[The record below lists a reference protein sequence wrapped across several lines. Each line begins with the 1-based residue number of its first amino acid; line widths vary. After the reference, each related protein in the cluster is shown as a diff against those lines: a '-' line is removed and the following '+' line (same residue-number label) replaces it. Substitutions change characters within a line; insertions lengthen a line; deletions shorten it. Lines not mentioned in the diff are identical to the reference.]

1 MGDIGSRPPQRTGT
15 ICHGMG
21 LCEAECDEARRSDKL
36 NRGVRDYRVIPLD
49 RPSTTAEWHHF
60 GTSLSD
66 TSSGAAKEQS
76 RAPRPLLRRGAAYS
90 HPRASVHSSY
100 PWTGLRPSPI
110 IVSAAMTFS
119 SVSVIAN
126 ALRLR
131 RIQL

>member
-1 MGDIGSRPPQRTGT
+1 MGDIGSRPPLRTGPSP
-15 ICHGMG
+15 MV
-21 LCEAECDEARRSDKL
+21 CDRVGRSATKREDPTSWIA
-36 NRGVRDYRVIPLD
+36 GPVITERALD

-76 RAPRPLLRRGAAYS
+76 RAPKPLLRRGAAYS
-90 HPRASVHSSY
+90 HPRASAHSCY

-110 IVSAAMTFS
+110 IASAAMTFS
-119 SVSVIAN
+119 SVFVIAN